1 MDNELRM
8 LNEEIENYSFD
19 VRELSEN
26 EKEEIKNLYV
36 SMRKISQNR
45 NIIENVKNTNI
56 RINKMVLINGT
67 EHDNYDINDKSGL
80 HFANCHNTTVIITN
94 KVCHITS
101 ENCNNF
107 TIKIIGGS
115 ISGMDII
122 NCENVNTIIENSSIN
137 FLDISKSHGCIL
149 YISEKNALNTTILSY
164 ESQNIQIIM
173 TDEGF
178 IKNKYTLPMSY
189 FEICRIYTFELV
201 EDGTVQLY
209 YLIPKS
215 KSRNISFFSCQYSIF
230 DQNNKKF
237 VKGEK

>member
-1 MDNELRM
+1 MENELQM
-8 LNEEIENYSFD
+8 LNEEIDNYSFD
-19 VRELSEN
+19 VRELSES

-45 NIIENVKNTNI
+45 NIIENLKNANI

-67 EHDNYDINDKSGL
+67 EYDNYDITDKSGL
-80 HFANCHNTTVIITN
+80 HFSNCHNTTVIITN

-101 ENCNNF
+101 DNCSQF

-122 NCENVNTIIENSSIN
+122 NCQNVNTIIENSSIH
-137 FLDISKSHGCIL
+137 FLDISKSQACTL
-149 YISEKNALNTTILSY
+149 YLSENNALNTTILSY
-164 ESQNIQIIM
+164 ESHNIQIIM

-178 IKNKYTLPMSY
+178 IKNKYILPMSY
-189 FEICRIYTFELV
+189 FEICRIYTFEV
-201 EDGTVQLY
+201 MEDGTMQLY
-209 YLIPKS
+209 YLIPKTR
-215 KSRNISFFSCQYSIF
+215 SRNMSFFSCQYSIF
-230 DQNNKKF
+230 DQNSKKF